1 MAEFTRKLLREIF
14 EGADMEVPP
23 KDVLGKICDLHE
35 AANNGMAETIKDL
48 QGKLRGAATQESD
61 KPDDK
66 AKNSGDDWK
75 TKYEN
80 EHNAFENFKK
90 NQAAKETKAAK
101 EAAVR
106 AYFEGKKITGGNLNI
121 AMRGA
126 KDEISGIELDAEGK
140 IKDTAALDALVGG
153 EFAALVVTTQTR
165 GAQVETPPAN
175 NGGGKL
181 TRADIYKR
189 DDHGRYI
196 MSTEE
201 RQKALASNPDLMKG

>member
-48 QGKLRGAATQESD
+48 QRKLNGAATQESD

-66 AKNSGDDWK
+66 AKNGGDDWK

-80 EHNAFENFKK
+80 EHKAFEDFKK
-90 NQAAKETKAAK
+90 DQTAKETKAAK
-101 EAAVR
+101 ESAVR
-106 AYFEGKKITGGNLNI
+106 AYFEGKNITGGNLNI

-126 KDEISGIELDAEGK
+126 KDEINGLELDADGK
-140 IKDTAALDALVGG
+140 IKDTSALDSLVSG
-153 EFAALVVTTQTR
+153 EYAALVVTTQTR
-165 GAQVETPPAN
+165 GANTATPPAG
-175 NGGGKL
+175 NGGSKL
-181 TRADIYKR
+181 TRADIYKK
-189 DDHGRYI
+189 DEHGRYV
-196 MSTEE
+196 MSTAE
-201 RQKALASNPDLMKG
+201 RQKALAENPDLMK

>member
-1 MAEFTRKLLREIF
+1 MTRKALKAMGLTDEQIDSII
-14 EGADMEVPP
+14 EMHTETVDGL
-23 KDVLGKICDLHE
+23 KDKLKT
-35 AANNGMAETIKDL
+35 AEEKAE
-48 QGKLRGAATQESD
+48 KLDGVQKELDAL
-61 KPDDK
+61 K
-66 AKNSGDDWK
+66 AKGGDDYK
-75 TKYEN
+75 AKYEA
-80 EHNAFENFKK
+80 EKKAFADYKAD
-90 NQAAKETKAAK
+90 QTAKETKAAK

-153 EFAALVVTTQTR
+153 EFASLVVTTQTR
-165 GAQVETPPAN
+165 GAHVETPPAN